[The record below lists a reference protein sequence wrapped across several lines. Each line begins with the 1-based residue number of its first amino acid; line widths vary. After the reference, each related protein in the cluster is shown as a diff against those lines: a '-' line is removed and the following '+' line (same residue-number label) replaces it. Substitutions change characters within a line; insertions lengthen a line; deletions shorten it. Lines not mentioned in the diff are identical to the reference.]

1 MESRNPDVDK
11 LIDLIADGAQV
22 DWPALLAGCRDD
34 GERQLVEQF
43 RVMSEVARAT
53 DPLTADV
60 GAPGGGDSPPSRPPL
75 FTWGQLEVFE
85 ELGRGTFGRVFR
97 ARDPRLDR
105 EVALKLFAQTAVAEP
120 SFVREAQ
127 LLARMRHPHVVAVY
141 GADAFGGTDGLSME
155 LIRGRSLR
163 AIVQDQG
170 PFGPR
175 ETALIALDLCA
186 ALAAVH
192 GAGLAHRDIKANNVM
207 REVGG
212 RIVLMDFGAGLPSAE
227 AKSADAG
234 TTGTPLYM
242 APELFAGAEASV
254 STDLYA
260 LGVLLFF
267 LVTGDYPV
275 HGRNVADLRDAHS
288 RGIRRWLRDA
298 RPDVP
303 ATLAQVIDR
312 ALSPDPSARFRTA
325 ADMEQALAA
334 TLDVHG
340 HARVHDTTTAIG
352 WRHWISQPVPAW
364 MTLIALV
371 GAVVVT
377 AWVGPQVAR
386 LRESRD
392 GGQER
397 SNSPAAGRAPKALS
411 AAQWEIIEGNEE
423 LAATLADGGHWK
435 QAAEQYDKVKALLT
449 TAGWQDEPYRAHVM
463 AMLGWAQIHAGK
475 SDDARTNI
483 ALALYRLA
491 EEGGANHPL
500 RATFE
505 MASALEHH
513 ARGDQAGAA
522 AAIIRAVNIRRGALA
537 EAGVAIKAVPALDL
551 ARLTQALSLDGPDR
565 DGDGDWLPDVIERV
579 VGLDP
584 MRRDSDGNGVP
595 DDEEDIDHDGLSNGL
610 EWAIVADPTRVLA
623 HFGRLDP
630 ERAGYRRVR
639 AFVGSAVPSAGN
651 RGPAWKV
658 TADRQGFYYQTLDQ
672 LQKREAMTRGW
683 RLVSVGALW
692 SGVAFANVDF
702 IPAAARFDQNFFIH
716 SDGQLWMRAT
726 SSVMPREGPVL
737 HLGSPGRWPAVESVF
752 DPSNRSATILAGG
765 TRFQIDYH
773 GHRQFQE
780 DYGLFFGS
788 DSNVG
793 TAPRGEAD
801 FSLILLQIR

>member
-1 MESRNPDVDK
+1 
-11 LIDLIADGAQV
+11 
-22 DWPALLAGCRDD
+22 
-34 GERQLVEQF
+34 
-43 RVMSEVARAT
+43 
-53 DPLTADV
+53 
-60 GAPGGGDSPPSRPPL
+60 
-75 FTWGQLEVFE
+75 
-85 ELGRGTFGRVFR
+85 
-97 ARDPRLDR
+97 
-105 EVALKLFAQTAVAEP
+105 
-120 SFVREAQ
+120 
-127 LLARMRHPHVVAVY
+127 
-141 GADAFGGTDGLSME
+141 
-155 LIRGRSLR
+155 
-163 AIVQDQG
+163 
-170 PFGPR
+170 
-175 ETALIALDLCA
+175 
-186 ALAAVH
+186 
-192 GAGLAHRDIKANNVM
+192 
-207 REVGG
+207 
-212 RIVLMDFGAGLPSAE
+212 
-227 AKSADAG
+227 
-234 TTGTPLYM
+234 M
-242 APELFAGAEASV
+242 APEIFSGAEASV

-260 LGVLLFF
+260 LGVLLFY
-267 LVTGDYPV
+267 LVTGSYPV
-275 HGRNVADLRDAHS
+275 SARTIEQLRAAHAL
-288 RGIRRWLRDA
+288 GTRRWLREA

-312 ALSPDPSARFRTA
+312 ALSPNPAARFRTA
-325 ADMEQALAA
+325 ADTEQALAA

-340 HARVHDTTTAIG
+340 HARVNDTTTAIG
-352 WRHWISQPVPAW
+352 WRRWISQPLPAW
-364 MTLIALV
+364 MTLVALAS
-371 GAVVVT
+371 AVVVT
-377 AWVGPQVAR
+377 AWVGPQVDR

-392 GGQER
+392 GGQES
-397 SNSPAAGRAPKALS
+397 SNSLAADRSPKALS

-423 LAATLADGGHWK
+423 LAATLADGGNWI

-449 TAGWQDEPYRAHVM
+449 TAGWQDEPYRAQVM
-463 AMLGWAQIHAGK
+463 AMLGWAQIHVGS

-505 MASALEHH
+505 MASAVEQH
-513 ARGDQAGAA
+513 ARGDRAGAA
-522 AAIIRAVNIRRGALA
+522 AAIIRAVDIRRGALA
-537 EAGVAIKAVPALDL
+537 EAGVAIEAVPALDL
-551 ARLTQALSLDGPDR
+551 ARLTRALSLDAPDR
-565 DGDGDWLPDVIERV
+565 DGDQDWIPDVIERV

-584 MRRDSDGNGVP
+584 TRRDSDGNGIP
-595 DDEEDIDHDGLSNGL
+595 DDEEDTNHDGLSNGL

-639 AFVGSAVPSAGN
+639 TFVGSAAPSADD

-658 TADRQGFYYQTLDQ
+658 TADRQGFYYQKLNQ

-702 IPAAARFDQNFFIH
+702 IPTGARFDQNFFIH
-716 SDGQLWMRAT
+716 LDGQLWIRAT

-752 DPSNRSATILAGG
+752 DASTRSATILADG
-765 TRFQIDYH
+765 TRFQVDYQ

-780 DYGLFFGS
+780 NYGLFFGS